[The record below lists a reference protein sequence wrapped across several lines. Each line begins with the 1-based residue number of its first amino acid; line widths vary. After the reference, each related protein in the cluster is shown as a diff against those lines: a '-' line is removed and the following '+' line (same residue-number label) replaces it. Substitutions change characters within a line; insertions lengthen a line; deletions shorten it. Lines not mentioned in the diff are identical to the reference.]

1 MGAIVAV
8 LNKKGVNAA
17 ETAVV
22 MLEALK
28 PLGSE
33 AYGIASPAVI
43 RIEKCTGTLRD
54 QSVSSPVVVGYAFS
68 KILVR
73 DKPQPLKLE
82 DAALVFDGRIYP
94 ANAKDSDAE
103 TVARKLQ
110 QDREAAAKTLIRKT
124 EGDFAFVIGE
134 LERLVAGRDVMGI
147 RPLYYGENGDFAAV
161 ACERKALWRIG
172 IERAYSFPPGHVAL
186 VDGHGFK
193 FAVAKKL
200 GRPKPKQ
207 AHMQAASEKLHTL
220 LERSIKERV
229 AGLREVTVAFSGGLD
244 SSIIAFLAKKSG
256 VDVHL
261 IHVSLENQPE
271 TKHAEKMA
279 EELRLPIHS
288 HTYSEKDVREIL
300 QKVLSMIEEPDPVKT
315 SIGVPVYWAAEET
328 AKMKFKVMLA
338 GQGADELFGGYKR
351 YVDDY
356 LQYGKEKVQETIFN
370 DIISMYETNFER
382 DFKICNYHDVELRLP
397 FSTRQIA
404 EFAAGLPLDLKIKP
418 SKTTLRKLVLRQVAQ
433 NLGLPQAIVER
444 PKRAIQYATGISK
457 ALRKIARRKGLAVNE
472 YLQRVF
478 NTTLQR

>member
-1 MGAIVAV
+1 
-8 LNKKGVNAA
+8 
-17 ETAVV
+17 
-22 MLEALK
+22 
-28 PLGSE
+28 
-33 AYGIASPAVI
+33 
-43 RIEKCTGTLRD
+43 
-54 QSVSSPVVVGYAFS
+54 
-68 KILVR
+68 
-73 DKPQPLKLE
+73 
-82 DAALVFDGRIYP
+82 
-94 ANAKDSDAE
+94 
-103 TVARKLQ
+103 
-110 QDREAAAKTLIRKT
+110 
-124 EGDFAFVIGE
+124 
-134 LERLVAGRDVMGI
+134 
-147 RPLYYGENGDFAAV
+147 
-161 ACERKALWRIG
+161 
-172 IERAYSFPPGHVAL
+172 
-186 VDGHGFK
+186 
-193 FAVAKKL
+193 
-200 GRPKPKQ
+200 
-207 AHMQAASEKLHTL
+207 MQAASEKLHTL

-288 HTYSEKDVREIL
+288 HTYREKDVQEIL

-370 DIISMYETNFER
+370 DIAGMYETNFER